1 MLIVFQLISKWKS
14 SSRCNFLGA
23 NHANFSFLANS
34 LRNSGW
40 KFLKFFYF
48 NRAAKNKGLKR
59 SNELVKLLSNRK
71 FREDRKINS
80 LSLFLAFKVSSS
92 FPSNQK
98 PLTVKTGNLYRVA
111 PFLKKEDVSV
121 FCGFPAFWLARTR
134 FVSKLC
140 YKTNNSMLPSV
151 SIYW

>member
-23 NHANFSFLANS
+23 NHTNFSFSANS
-34 LRNSGW
+34 LGNSSW

-48 NRAAKNKGLKR
+48 HRAKNKGLKQ

-71 FREDRKINS
+71 FRNDRKINS